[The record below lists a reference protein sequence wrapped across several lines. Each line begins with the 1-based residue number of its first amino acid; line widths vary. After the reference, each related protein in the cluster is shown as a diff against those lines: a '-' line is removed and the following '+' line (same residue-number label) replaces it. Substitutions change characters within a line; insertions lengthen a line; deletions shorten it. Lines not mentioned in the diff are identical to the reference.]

1 MDVELQPRS
10 VLACELVTDVVR
22 NFGEARLKV
31 TGASMIPAIW
41 PGDVITIRRRGVAEL
56 QSGQI
61 VLSRRG
67 GMLVAHRI
75 TCIRGHHVITR
86 GDSLQHDDPPVR
98 PSDIVGEVVS
108 IVRNGCQVRPRQSFR
123 QRFVS
128 SVLRRSDFCM
138 RMALRL
144 GPRLRRTGRREIS
157 WAS

>member
-10 VLACELVTDVVR
+10 VLACELVAEVVLD
-22 NFGEARLKV
+22 FGEAHLKV

-108 IVRNGCQVRPRQSFR
+108 IVRNGCRVHLTQSCW
-123 QRFVS
+123 QRVGS
-128 SVLRRSDFCM
+128 SILRRSDFCL
-138 RMALRL
+138 RMALRVNR
-144 GPRLRRTGRREIS
+144 RLRRSRSGEMS